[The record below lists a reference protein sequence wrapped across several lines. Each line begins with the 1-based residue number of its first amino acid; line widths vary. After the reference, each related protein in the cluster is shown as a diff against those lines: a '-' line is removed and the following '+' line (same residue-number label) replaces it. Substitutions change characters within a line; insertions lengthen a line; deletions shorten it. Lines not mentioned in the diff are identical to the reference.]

1 MTTEYD
7 IYLMPGLGLDHRIFD
22 QLSFRSGNVYY
33 LNWLEP
39 LVNESLSSYTERLSR
54 MIKKGPNPLVFI
66 GHSFGGVLVQEL
78 HRLVQAYKL
87 VLISSIHSPQ
97 ELPFQLRLLKYT
109 RLHRLIRTDVL
120 KGSLWIWG
128 GKHGYD
134 TPELQALFR
143 QSAGQL
149 SHYYFRWA
157 VEQIVCWTTV
167 PTPCTILR
175 IHGTED
181 KTFPFQRIG
190 GATAIEKGDHLA
202 VCKHGPLISK
212 LIDEFLQGPNSR

>member
-7 IYLMPGLGLDHRIFD
+7 IYLMPGLGLNHHIFD

-39 LVNESLSSYTERLSR
+39 QVDESLSSYTRRLSQ
-54 MIKKGPNPLVFI
+54 MINKGRNPLVLI

-78 HRLVQAYKL
+78 HRLIQADKL
-87 VLISSIHSPQ
+87 VLISTIHSPQ

-120 KGSLWIWG
+120 KCSVRLWG

-134 TPELQALFR
+134 TPELKALFR

-149 SHYYFRWA
+149 GRRADCLLDNRSYPLYSSQNPRNRR
-157 VEQIVCWTTV
+157 QDLPI
-167 PTPCTILR
+167 PTNR
-175 IHGTED
+175 RG
-181 KTFPFQRIG
+181 QRNRKRG
-190 GATAIEKGDHLA
+190 SPGRL
-202 VCKHGPLISK
+202 
-212 LIDEFLQGPNSR
+212 

>member
-7 IYLMPGLGLDHRIFD
+7 IYLMPGLGLNHHIFD

-39 LVNESLSSYTERLSR
+39 QVDESLSSYTKRLSQ
-54 MIKKGPNPLVFI
+54 MINKGRNPLVLI

-78 HRLVQAYKL
+78 HRHSFSPRTALSTQVAE
-87 VLISSIHSPQ
+87 IHPTAPADSYGCTERQ
-97 ELPFQLRLLKYT
+97 
-109 RLHRLIRTDVL
+109 RTAL
-120 KGSLWIWG
+120 G

-134 TPELQALFR
+134 TPELKALFR

-167 PTPCTILR
+167 PTPCTVLR
-175 IHGTED
+175 IHGTAD

-190 GATAIEKGDHLA
+190 GASAIEKGDHLA
-202 VCKHGPLISK
+202 VYKHGPLISH
-212 LIDEFLQGPNSR
+212 LIDGFLQSPNNR

>member
-7 IYLMPGLGLDHRIFD
+7 IYLMPGLGLNHHIFD

-39 LVNESLSSYTERLSR
+39 QVDESLSSYTRRLSQ
-54 MIKKGPNPLVFI
+54 MINKGRNPLVLI

-78 HRLVQAYKL
+78 HRLIQADKL
-87 VLISSIHSPQ
+87 VLISTIHSPQ

-120 KGSLWIWG
+120 KCSVRLWG

-134 TPELQALFR
+134 TPELKALFR

-167 PTPCTILR
+167 PTPCTVLR
-175 IHGTED
+175 IHGTAD

-190 GATAIEKGDHLA
+190 GASAIEKGDHLA
-202 VCKHGPLISK
+202 VYKHGPLISH
-212 LIDEFLQGPNSR
+212 LIDGFLQSPNNR